1 MILPA
6 LAASLA
12 LLPPLLAGGDSS
24 DREANPEE
32 KAAVEA
38 FLGSF
43 DAACRSG
50 EEGKISDL
58 LAEGA
63 ASCRRRCESI
73 LRRCLPVARRQ
84 SELLLLRASGDALGA
99 FVRAE
104 IEQAASGEKG
114 APRLRRRRHE
124 FLLLRREER
133 GPRLL
138 TLLEFDPAAMAV
150 AESPTVS
157 CEGCNWTLEKPPGWF
172 AVARSRECC
181 GATEAMSFL
190 PPEGEPSIEV
200 RVFDLPE
207 ARDPL
212 EATRVDDER
221 LCQQHGLDLA
231 SAQTVCR
238 RHLPA
243 GSRPAGAES
252 EILFSP
258 AGQPPG
264 KALRCYYLHGTT
276 LYALVA
282 CGERGAIERVR
293 GTFDRLRASFALVDP
308 ARPAEETRSRMLG
321 HHPGGRLEGNAY
333 SFDYEGLRLSVRAPE
348 AWTGV
353 ETSGPAIFR
362 VRFRPPS
369 KEGDGAFLDVYA
381 VRDPAGWLD
390 HAAVARE
397 IEARDAELRACGARD
412 LERST
417 RTAVRHPGLRAM
429 IYRSEATW
437 RDTAGRAIRELL
449 VFAPVCEE
457 GIYLAA
463 RAERE
468 AFDRLRE
475 AFEGAVDSLSRP

>member
-1 MILPA
+1 MIRPA

-12 LLPPLLAGGDSS
+12 LLPPFLAGGDSS
-24 DREANPEE
+24 DREGNPEE
-32 KAAVEA
+32 KAAVQA
-38 FLGSF
+38 FLGRF

-50 EEGKISDL
+50 EKGMISEL

-73 LRRCLPVARRQ
+73 LRRCLPVAQRQ

-104 IEQAASGEKG
+104 IDQAASGEKG

-138 TLLEFDPAAMAV
+138 TLLEFDPSAMAV

-157 CEGCNWTLEKPPGWF
+157 CEGCNWTVEKPPGWF

-181 GATEAMSFL
+181 GATEAISFL

-207 ARDPL
+207 ARCPL
-212 EATRVDDER
+212 EATKLDDER
-221 LCQQHGLDLA
+221 LCRQLGLA
-231 SAQTVCR
+231 SAKTLKR
-238 RHLPA
+238 RLLDA
-243 GSRPAGAES
+243 GSHPACAES
-252 EILFSP
+252 EILYEP
-258 AGQPPG
+258 PGQPPG
-264 KALRCYYLHGTT
+264 RVLRCYYLHGTT

-282 CGERGAIERVR
+282 SGGREAVERVR
-293 GTFDRLRASFALVDP
+293 GTFDRLRESFALVDP
-308 ARPAEETRSRMLG
+308 ARPAEESRSRMLG

-348 AWTGV
+348 GWTGV

-362 VRFRPPS
+362 VRFRSPS

-390 HAAVARE
+390 HDAVARE

-429 IYRSEATW
+429 IHRSEATW
-437 RDTAGRAIRELL
+437 RDTAGRTIRELL

-475 AFEGAVDSLSRP
+475 AFEGAVESLSRP